1 MSALMKYPGF
11 LSKAVTLSYDD
22 GVAADKRLAEIMLN
36 YGIAGTFNVGTLPEE
51 SGGKKLS
58 KCEARE
64 LYSKKGIELAI
75 HGARHLTWT
84 EVEPSVAMRDIMANR
99 EDLEKSFSKIVN
111 GCAYPNGAYN
121 DTVVDILKNAGIKYA
136 RTTVSTEDFKLPV
149 DWLRLPTT
157 CHHNNPRLFEL
168 VDKFLAIENQP
179 YFWRNKPRLFY
190 LWGHSYEF
198 DRDDNWSLIEEFCQ
212 KIGGKNDI
220 WYATNGEIYDYTEAF
235 KRLVFS
241 VDLSYV
247 YNPSAIDVY
256 VNVLGEELIVPAGKT
271 VEIKK
276 I

>member
-22 GVAADKRLAEIMLN
+22 GNAADKRLAEIMVK

-51 SGGKKLS
+51 SGTGKLS
-58 KCEARE
+58 KSEACEI
-64 LYSKKGIELAI
+64 YSQQGIEVAV

-84 EVEPSVAMRDIMANR
+84 EVEPAVAARDVMANR
-99 EDLEKSFSKIVN
+99 EDLEKTFGKIVN

-121 DTVVDILKNAGIKYA
+121 DTVVDILRNSGIKYA
-136 RTTVSTEDFKLPV
+136 RTVISTEDFKLPT
-149 DWLRLPTT
+149 DWLRLPAT
-157 CHHNNPRLFEL
+157 CHHDNPRLFEL

-198 DRDDNWSLIEEFCQ
+198 DRNNNWSVIEEFCK
-212 KIGGKNDI
+212 KIGGKDDI
-220 WYATNGEIYDYTEAF
+220 WYATNGEIYDYTLAF
-235 KRLVFS
+235 QRLVFS

-247 YNPSAIDVY
+247 ENPSAIDVY
-256 VNVLGEELIVPAGKT
+256 INVLNKEIVVPAGKT
-271 VEIKK
+271 VEIK
-276 I
+276 